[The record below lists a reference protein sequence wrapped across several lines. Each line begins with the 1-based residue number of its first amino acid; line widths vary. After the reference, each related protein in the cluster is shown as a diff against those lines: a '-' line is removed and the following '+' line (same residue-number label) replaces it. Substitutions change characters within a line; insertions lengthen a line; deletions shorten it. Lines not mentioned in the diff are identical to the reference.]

1 MKTIKAARLH
11 SYGGPEAM
19 QVECVPLREPR
30 LGELLVRVHAA
41 GLNPMDWKI
50 RAGYLREKMPLE
62 LPVILGGDFSGVV
75 EAAGPDV
82 AALQPGD
89 LVYGDASA
97 RRGGSGA
104 FAQFVIA
111 QADNVAAKPRRL
123 DDLEAAALPLTG
135 VSALQALTEHL
146 KISAG
151 QSVLIHGGAGGIGR
165 IAIQLAK
172 HFGARVATTVGA
184 ADLGLARELGAEI
197 VLDYRAQKFEDVLGD
212 LDAVFDTVGGDTYV
226 RSFKVLRKGGR
237 LVSML
242 EQPRQQLMTEL
253 SVAASILFTQ
263 VTTERLNTLSELV
276 DRGALNAH
284 VDKTFPLREAATAL
298 GELERRSVT
307 GRAVL
312 TIGAAAP
319 GDPP

>member
-11 SYGGPEAM
+11 SYGGPDAM
-19 QVECVPLREPR
+19 QVENVPLREPG
-30 LGELLVRVHAA
+30 LGELRVRVHAA

-82 AALQPGD
+82 AALRSGD
-89 LVYGDASA
+89 QVYGDASA

-104 FAQFVIA
+104 FAEFVIA
-111 QADNVAAKPRRL
+111 PAGNVAAKPRRL
-123 DDLEAAALPLTG
+123 SDVEAAALPLVG
-135 VSALQALTEHL
+135 ISALQALTEHL
-146 KISAG
+146 KVSAG
-151 QSVLIHGGAGGIGR
+151 QTVLIHGGAGSIGR

-172 HFGARVATTVGA
+172 HFGARVATTVSA
-184 ADLGLARELGAEI
+184 ADIGLARELGAEI
-197 VLDYRAQKFEDVLGD
+197 VLDYRAQKFEDTLSD

-226 RSFKVLRKGGR
+226 RSFEVLKSGGR
-237 LVSML
+237 MVSML
-242 EQPRQQLMTEL
+242 EQPRQQLMTEFG
-253 SVAASILFTQ
+253 VTAAILFTQ

-276 DRGALNAH
+276 DRGVLNVH

-298 GELERRSVT
+298 GALERRSVT

-312 TIGAAAP
+312 TIAAAKL